1 MAFENWAAGNNVQ
14 STFAQ
19 KKFESDI
26 IETTSEDA
34 ASPEN
39 VMPKNKWM
47 SNQNQSIRH
56 DVLI

>member
-1 MAFENWAAGNNVQ
+1 MAFENWAASNNIQ

-26 IETTSEDA
+26 IETLSEDA
-34 ASPEN
+34 QSPDN

-47 SNQNQSIRH
+47 SN
-56 DVLI
+56 